1 MTAMESNMF
10 ATQAQNAL
18 MAGQSGASLGHA
30 RTMEEARKVAQ
41 EFEAVFIGQML
52 QPLFKNLDAEEPFG
66 GGSSED
72 MWRSLQVD
80 EYGKAMTK
88 AGGIGL
94 TDAILREIIK
104 MQELQ

>member
-1 MTAMESNMF
+1 MTAMDNNMF
-10 ATQAQNAL
+10 AMQAQNAL
-18 MAGQSGASLGHA
+18 AAGQSRPDLGKA

-41 EFEAVFIGQML
+41 DFEAVFIGQML
-52 QPLFKNLDAEEPFG
+52 QPLFENLNAEEPFG